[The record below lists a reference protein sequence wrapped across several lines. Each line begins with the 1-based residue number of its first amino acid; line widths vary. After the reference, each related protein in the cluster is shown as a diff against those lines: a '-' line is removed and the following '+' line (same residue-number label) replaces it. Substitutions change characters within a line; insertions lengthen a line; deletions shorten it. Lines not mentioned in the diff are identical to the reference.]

1 MMENTWTWSWAIRN
15 IVAELLMPP
24 GIWILL
30 ALFAWIFFRKSRK
43 IKTTLIGL
51 SFAMIWITSTNVFS
65 QWFFQVS
72 DHWMHW
78 SEPLEFTERVKQE
91 QSLNNTQSEIQ
102 EKNQAIVILGGG
114 IRAGAKEIP
123 EYQNQDVSSEAITRL
138 RIGARLAK
146 VTHLPILVTG
156 GRPDKVKPDD
166 LPEGQLMAMVLEKEL
181 QTPVKWIEDQSNT
194 TQENAKFSAKI
205 LKQSQIDTIYLVTHV
220 THMPRSKMIFE
231 KEELKVIPVPLGY
244 YFKDPLTPLD
254 YFPKGDGLNRTRE
267 IWHESLG
274 QIWYFFRYK

>member
-1 MMENTWTWSWAIRN
+1 
-15 IVAELLMPP
+15 MPKLKNSV
-24 GIWILL
+24 IIFSL
-30 ALFAWIFFRKSRK
+30 AM
-43 IKTTLIGL
+43 T
-51 SFAMIWITSTNVFS
+51 WITSTTAFS

-78 SEPLEFTERVKQE
+78 PAQFQLTELTKQE
-91 QSLNNTQSEIQ
+91 QPINNTQANIEP
-102 EKNQAIVILGGG
+102 KNQAIVILGGG

-123 EYQNQDVSSEAITRL
+123 EYQNQDVSPEAITRL
-138 RIGARLAK
+138 RTGARLAK

-166 LPEGQLMAMVLEKEL
+166 LPEGKLMAMILEKEL

-205 LKQSQIDTIYLVTHV
+205 LKQNQIDTIYLVTHV
-220 THMPRSKMIFE
+220 THMPRSKKSFE
-231 KEELKVIPVPLGY
+231 KEELRVISVPLGY

-254 YFPKGDGLNRTRE
+254 YFPKGEGLAKTRE

-274 QIWYFFRYK
+274 QIWYSMDL

>member
-1 MMENTWTWSWAIRN
+1 MHETWTYAWAIRN
-15 IVAELLMPP
+15 SIAELLMPP
-24 GIWILL
+24 GIWIVL
-30 ALFAWIFFRKSRK
+30 AGFAILFFRNMPKLK
-43 IKTTLIGL
+43 ISVIIFSLG
-51 SFAMIWITSTNVFS
+51 MIWITSTTAFS

-72 DHWMHW
+72 DHWMQW
-78 SEPLEFTERVKQE
+78 PTPLQFSELAKQE
-91 QSLNNTQSEIQ
+91 DSLKNPQSNMIKN
-102 EKNQAIVILGGG
+102 NQAIVILGGG

-123 EYQNQDVSSEAITRL
+123 EYHNQDVSPEAITRL
-138 RIGARLAK
+138 RTGARLAK

-166 LPEGQLMAMVLEKEL
+166 LPEGGLMAMILEKEL

-205 LKQSQIDTIYLVTHV
+205 LKQNQIDTIYLVTHV

-254 YFPKGDGLNRTRE
+254 YFPKGDGLAKTRE
-267 IWHESLG
+267 IWHEILG
-274 QIWYFFRYK
+274 QVWYKIVF